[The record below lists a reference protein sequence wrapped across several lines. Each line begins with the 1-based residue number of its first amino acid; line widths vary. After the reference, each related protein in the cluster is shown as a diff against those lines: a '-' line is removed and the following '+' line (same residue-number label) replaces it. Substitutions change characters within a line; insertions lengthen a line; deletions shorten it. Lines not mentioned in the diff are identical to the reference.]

1 LAVARHRLFQVAQ
14 WAFAAAV
21 VWYLGSKLAQDWGA
35 VRTGAIAIEPR
46 WSLIAASA
54 AVVLLTYALLVQTWR
69 AMLGEWGTGLG
80 FWQAARIWS
89 VSNFGRYVPGK
100 VWGIATMSLMAQ
112 RRGVSPLAAA
122 GSSVIVN
129 LVSTVTGFLVVFA
142 TGARVLRLAGG
153 GGRTGFLAVA
163 LLAAG
168 LLALPYALPPL
179 GRLGT
184 ALTRRAISIPHL
196 PPRAIWLAAAGTSA
210 AWVLYGVAFQLFCAG
225 VLGRATGA
233 SSAYVAV
240 YTGSYLLGFLALF
253 APGGLGVRELAM
265 QATLVELGLA
275 SSAQAVVL
283 AIASRLWLTV
293 LEIVPGLLF
302 LARDGARRRSP
313 MTPED
318 ASS

>member
-1 LAVARHRLFQVAQ
+1 LAIPRRSLLRAAQ
-14 WAFAAAV
+14 WAFAAVV
-21 VWYLGSKLAQDWGA
+21 VWYLGATLAREWSDLRSGA
-35 VRTGAIAIEPR
+35 GAIELR
-46 WSLIAASA
+46 WPLIAGSA
-54 AVVLLTYALLVQTWR
+54 AVVLVTYALLVQTWR
-69 AMLGEWGTGLG
+69 AMLGEWGAGLG

-89 VSNFGRYVPGK
+89 ISNFGRYVPGK

-112 RRGVSPLAAA
+112 RRGVSPVAAA

-142 TGARVLRLAGG
+142 TGAQVFRLAGG
-153 GGRTGFLAVA
+153 GRRTGFLAAA
-163 LLAAG
+163 LLAAA
-168 LLALPYALPPL
+168 LLSLPYLLPLL
-179 GRLGT
+179 GRLG
-184 ALTRRAISIPHL
+184 ARLTGRQISVPAV
-196 PPRAIWLAAAGTSA
+196 PARAIWLAAAGTA
-210 AWVLYGVAFQLFCAG
+210 VAWVLYGVAFQLFCGG

-233 SSAYVAV
+233 ASAYIAV

-275 SSAQAVVL
+275 NSAQAVVV

-313 MTPED
+313 MTSED